1 MCLGGKRG
9 REQRQTAVGRDG
21 GTDGATAAARQGDA
35 SGTVVGVGG
44 GGGRS
49 GVHLVR

>member
-1 MCLGGKRG
+1 MSGRKE
-9 REQRQTAVGRDG
+9 REQQQRTAVERDG

-35 SGTVVGVGG
+35 SGIVVGVGG

>member
-1 MCLGGKRG
+1 
-9 REQRQTAVGRDG
+9 VVRDG
-21 GTDGATAAARQGDA
+21 GTDRATAAARQGDA